1 MKTRP
6 KARLAEGLAEA
17 VSPGIEFLAVSCKII
32 KCIFSLEKH

>member
-17 VSPGIEFLAVSCKII
+17 VSAYAVYQVVPMRMLI
-32 KCIFSLEKH
+32 